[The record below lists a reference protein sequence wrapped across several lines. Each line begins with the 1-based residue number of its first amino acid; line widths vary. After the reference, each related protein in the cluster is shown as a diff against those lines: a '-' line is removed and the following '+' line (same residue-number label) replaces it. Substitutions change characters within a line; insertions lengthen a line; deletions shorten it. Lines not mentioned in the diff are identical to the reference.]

1 MGHCTSKDHKDQKR
15 LNRRIEEQIRKDQSM
30 SLRIIKLL
38 LLGKL
43 CSAIKVVHKHLQ
55 GVLLPFYLKIDA

>member
-1 MGHCTSKDHKDQKR
+1 MPRFYFSKMGTCTSKDTKEQKKI
-15 LNRRIEEQIRKDQSM
+15 NRRIEEQIKKDQSM

-43 CSAIKVVHKHLQ
+43 
-55 GVLLPFYLKIDA
+55 FYKAC